1 MPDGARTAGKGQPR
15 AGPAGGA
22 EESREPG
29 WFVKLGVIN

>member
-1 MPDGARTAGKGQPR
+1 MTDGARTAGRVQPG
-15 AGPAGGA
+15 AGPAGSA